1 MEQLQYHT
9 TIDVGILALTLSF
22 ATPMLMQLNSA
33 SYPTRQYLE
42 LAPIIRFDPSTFP
55 PLPIN
60 FTPQPSLPSSFLH
73 LFTTQLP
80 ENVDPARRSPA
91 RHLRH
96 RRTRTRIP
104 TPVLE
109 RRRCLPTRLRTRL
122 LGFEKPCVVH
132 ISTVSGGGPGGEG
145 HVLFHSVSQL
155 GFFWWG
161 LGMINGA
168 K

>member
-1 MEQLQYHT
+1 MST
-9 TIDVGILALTLSF
+9 PLAE
-22 ATPMLMQLNSA
+22 APRDISA
-33 SYPTRQYLE
+33 IAAQERAS
-42 LAPIIRFDPSTFP
+42 
-55 PLPIN
+55 
-60 FTPQPSLPSSFLH
+60 
-73 LFTTQLP
+73 QLP
-80 ENVDPARRSPA
+80 YWNAAVAFQLGCA
-91 RHLRH
+91 
-96 RRTRTRIP
+96 
-104 TPVLE
+104 
-109 RRRCLPTRLRTRL
+109 LRTRL